1 MRSHFAEIGTRM
13 TITGQRLDPP
23 WRAYT
28 TGQKPTP
35 GGMRGSDF
43 RKRLRAT
50 ACASVLVAAALG
62 LPSLAL
68 AAGAPQAPPPA
79 AAPATPVAAPVA
91 PAPHEDPPPP
101 PQPIAASAPSGMV
114 RYEKPVFRNGHYVLW
129 HGAWRG
135 GRAAAAARLAPAR
148 PHEFLIAADGADAAA
163 TRMAVELAAAMQS
176 GGLHARA
183 VPGKTS
189 VAALDKAVDGDT
201 ADLVIA
207 PLDGLIASGRAQGDK
222 DSADW
227 RNKTPYLLRL
237 ANEPVELI
245 TPRAITDIRQ
255 LAGRK
260 VNVGAPDSAAAATAA
275 LVFSRLNVAP
285 KLTNEDAPAA
295 LDDLTGG
302 QIDAM
307 FVVGGGDSKALAALN
322 KGGLFH
328 VVAVPYPPALQA
340 LYRPMRLTSR
350 ELPELIGDDEKVDTI
365 GVTTALLAIDAAPR
379 SPRAERIAPL
389 AELLFSSF
397 EPLRDASDNSDWKEV
412 NLTARLLGWPRLGA
426 AQSWLEQNQ
435 GPPNAALDAFRD
447 AAQTAAGDG
456 EGPSA
461 ADSDRLYESLMRWN
475 GTAQ

>member
-1 MRSHFAEIGTRM
+1 M

-35 GGMRGSDF
+35 GGLRGIDF

-50 ACASVLVAAALG
+50 ACASALIAAALG
-62 LPSLAL
+62 VPASAL
-68 AAGAPQAPPPA
+68 AAGPPPVSPQAP
-79 AAPATPVAAPVA
+79 APATPVAAPVA

-101 PQPIAASAPSGMV
+101 PQPVAAAAPNGMV

-129 HGAWRG
+129 HGAWRAG
-135 GRAAAAARLAPAR
+135 GAASARLTPVK

-163 TRMAVELAAAMQS
+163 TRMAVELAAAVQS
-176 GGLHARA
+176 GGLRARVVA
-183 VPGKTS
+183 GKTS
-189 VAALDKAVDGDT
+189 VAALDKAVDDD
-201 ADLVIA
+201 AVDLVIA
-207 PLDGLIASGRAQGDK
+207 PMDGLIASGMAQGDK
-222 DSADW
+222 DAPDW

-245 TPRAITDIRQ
+245 APRAITDIRQ
-255 LAGRK
+255 LAGRR
-260 VNVGAPDSAAAATAA
+260 VNVGAPDSAAAASAA
-275 LVFSRLNVAP
+275 LVFSRLNVTP
-285 KLTNEDAPAA
+285 TLTNEDAPAA
-295 LDDLTGG
+295 LADLTGG

-307 FVVGGGDSKALAALN
+307 FVVGGGDSKALADLN

-389 AELLFSSF
+389 AGLLFSSF
-397 EPLRDASDNSDWKEV
+397 EQLRDAADNSDWKEV

-435 GPPNAALDAFRD
+435 GPPDAALDAFRD
-447 AAQTAAGDG
+447 AAQTAASDG

-475 GTAQ
+475 GAAQ